1 MLSCLKN
8 IKQQQ
13 QTPTMDPT
21 SLVTNISLKTKTIA
35 VKIENIDDSEIPW
48 TIANFEINDIIPG
61 GSSKSTRVLYAVIN
75 DRIYLKA
82 IEPFNKNEFEQIFG
96 FSCGQFIKNR
106 IISFSRSHVNIF

>member
-21 SLVTNISLKTKTIA
+21 SLVTNISLKTKTFA
-35 VKIENIDDSEIPW
+35 VKIENIDDSHIPW
-48 TIANFEINDIIPG
+48 TIANFEVNDTIHQD
-61 GSSKSTRVLYAVIN
+61 SSKSAKVLYAIIN

-82 IEPFNKNEFEQIFG
+82 IVPFNKNEFEQIFG

-106 IISFSRSHVNIF
+106 IISFSRSRVNIY